1 MIQYI
6 EKSKIKIDENLKIR
20 SELNTSIAK
29 SVRNEGVIYPLIVL
43 KDFTLID
50 GFSRFT
56 FATEGNLPVL
66 IERDGKKAF
75 LKSVEINMLL
85 NPYSEFE
92 KAKVVKCAINY
103 FGFSEKDIVKEVN
116 PLLKFGKKVSVIY
129 DCLNIFNLEKSLFNL
144 LERKKSPV
152 SFALSLLKE
161 TEENQKLLA
170 KVFEEKRLSLS
181 RMQIAYDLMFYIRKR
196 NSLEFKEIIAKCSE
210 GDFIQCLEK
219 LRFPQYIALKNELN
233 KILSKYSGA
242 INFPKDM
249 EAGYFSFFTK
259 IGDKKDIDKAIEIL
273 KLIENDKEVWEFL
286 RKIKGND

>member
-20 SELNTSIAK
+20 SEFNTSIAM
-29 SVRNEGVIYPLIVL
+29 SVRKDGIFYPLIVL

-50 GFSRFT
+50 GFSRYAFT
-56 FATEGNLPVL
+56 QEIKLPVL

-75 LKSVEINMLL
+75 LKSVEINMLS
-85 NPYSEFE
+85 NPYTEFE
-92 KAKVVKCAINY
+92 KARVIKCAINY
-103 FGFSEKDIVKEVN
+103 LGFSEKDIIKEIN

-129 DCLNIFNLEKSLFNL
+129 DCLDIFNLEQSLFNL

-161 TEENQKLLA
+161 TEEDQKLLA
-170 KVFEEKRLSLS
+170 EVFEEKRLSLS

-196 NSLEFKEIIAKCSE
+196 NSIEFNEIVEKCND

-219 LRFPQYIALKNELN
+219 LRFPQYTALKNELN

-242 INFPKDM
+242 INFPKDL
-249 EAGYFSFFTK
+249 EAGYFSFFAK
-259 IGDKKDIDKAIEIL
+259 IKEKEDIDKIRKL
-273 KLIENDKEVWEFL
+273 LNLIENDRDIWKFL
-286 RKIKGND
+286 REIKGND